1 RVGDSGRCGAPG
13 VNRGIGP
20 APFPNILVEEWRP
33 AAIWARVAAG
43 QAHAVGAADIFT
55 AATIGGA
62 RALGRDDLG
71 RIAPGARA
79 DFLMVDIEHPA
90 MQPLYDPVRSLLYA
104 AGERA
109 IRHVFVGGQQIVR
122 DGKAL
127 AFDYADASARLQMA
141 QRRAIEKVPAFDW
154 AGRGAAEIMPPT
166 FRSK

>member
-1 RVGDSGRCGAPG
+1 MRSPDFWSWFD
-13 VNRGIGP
+13 GIAGP
-20 APFPNILVEEWRP
+20 QL
-33 AAIWARVAAG
+33 
-43 QAHAVGAADIFT
+43 AHRTEGFRKVFD
-55 AATIGGA
+55 

-71 RIAPGARA
+71 RMAPGARA

-141 QRRAIEKVPAFDW
+141 QRRAIEKVPGFDW

>member
-1 RVGDSGRCGAPG
+1 
-13 VNRGIGP
+13 
-20 APFPNILVEEWRP
+20 
-33 AAIWARVAAG
+33 
-43 QAHAVGAADIFT
+43 
-55 AATIGGA
+55 
-62 RALGRDDLG
+62 
-71 RIAPGARA
+71 
-79 DFLMVDIEHPA
+79 

-122 DGKAL
+122 DGRAL

-154 AGRGAAEIMPPT
+154 TGRGAAEIMPPT